1 METARQFV
9 DRHLAPELADIGRS
23 GAPPENPKSRLQEL
37 LQGRGHPTPSYRLIG
52 REGPDHSPVFSVEA
66 LVGEQILGIGE
77 GGRKSEAEHAAA
89 KEALENILSG
99 SCSLAQESNCTV
111 RRNRQEE
118 RQATEQAVKP
128 SRDRWFGRI
137 VGLLRSPRLDDAVWD
152 EIEEIL
158 ISSDVGVETS
168 LRIIEQLRERV
179 KAGQLDSP
187 DAVTDAL
194 KQALTQD
201 LSGDF
206 EGLLPSDDGAS
217 KPYVILM
224 VGVNGVGKTTSIGKL
239 AHHFSESGKR
249 VVIGAADTFRAAA
262 AEQLE
267 ILGERVGVDVIRH
280 AAGAD
285 PGAVAYDAYQASKA
299 RGADVLIIDTA
310 GRLHTKSNL
319 MEELRKIHRVLNR
332 QDTSAPHEVI
342 LTLDATTGHNGL
354 VQAKSFNEAVNCTGI
369 FLAKL
374 DGTARGGI
382 VLAIR
387 QELQVPILFIGT
399 GEGMGD
405 MAPFDA
411 EDFVDALLAPV

>member
-1 METARQFV
+1 M
-9 DRHLAPELADIGRS
+9 L
-23 GAPPENPKSRLQEL
+23 RL
-37 LQGRGHPTPSYRLIG
+37 
-52 REGPDHSPVFSVEA
+52 F
-66 LVGEQILGIGE
+66 
-77 GGRKSEAEHAAA
+77 
-89 KEALENILSG
+89 
-99 SCSLAQESNCTV
+99 

-118 RQATEQAVKP
+118 KKATDRAVKP

-137 VGLLRSPRLDDAVWD
+137 AGLLRSRQLDDSVWD

-158 ISSDVGVETS
+158 ISSDVGVATS
-168 LRIIEQLRERV
+168 LRVIEGLKRKV
-179 KAGQLDSP
+179 KSGELESP
-187 DAVTDAL
+187 EAVTTAL
-194 KQALTQD
+194 KQELTQNLAAD
-201 LSGDF
+201 RDAPASGGD
-206 EGLLPSDDGAS
+206 SSAR
-217 KPYVILM
+217 PYVILM

-239 AHHFSESGKR
+239 AHHFTQSGRR
-249 VVIGAADTFRAAA
+249 VILGAADTFRAAA

-267 ILGERVGVDVIRH
+267 ILGDRVGVDVIRH

-332 QDTSAPHEVI
+332 QDPTAPHEVI

-354 VQAKSFNEAVNCTGI
+354 AQAKSFSEAVDCTGI

-387 QELQVPILFIGT
+387 QELQVPIMFIGT
-399 GEGMGD
+399 GEGMAD

-411 EDFVDALLAPV
+411 NDFVDALLEPVS